1 MRLWQTKD
9 KRSRRFGG
17 HIAALG
23 AAVLLAACTSILDPV
38 ELPTDPVQLPGAS
51 PEANAQHA
59 AIVATYGGVFR
70 DAEVERTLAQIA
82 SRLVAA
88 SDDPGRTY
96 AITILNAA
104 TVNAFALPEGYLY
117 VTRGL
122 LTLASD
128 AAEVAAVFA
137 HEMAHVTADHAG
149 QRREQALTAAIVNDA
164 VEGVVGDAAPGD
176 TALVTAQQTLA
187 SFSRQQELEA
197 DAIGIATV
205 SRAGYDPYA
214 AARFLLAMSRYE
226 DYRLSLGVRQDQ
238 RPAFLA
244 SHPSNQNRIDSAVAT
259 AASFGPPGGGIT
271 DRDRYLAAIDG
282 VIYGDDVDQGFIR
295 GRSFVHS
302 ELAIGFTVTDG
313 FVLDNTQEAVLATGP
328 DGTAL
333 RFDAVAVAPDQ
344 PLTEYLLSGWVNG
357 LEPASVR
364 DTSIN
369 GLTAASA
376 TAAAGGW
383 AFRIT
388 VVRVGTA
395 TYRFIFANDRDSGAF
410 TSAAEA
416 IAGSFRQLSPQ
427 EVAALRPLR
436 IDVVT
441 VGAGD
446 SAALLAGRM
455 GGVESPAVLFAVL
468 NGLEPGTDPAPG
480 SRAKL
485 VVE

>member
-1 MRLWQTKD
+1 VV
-9 KRSRRFGG
+9 
-17 HIAALG
+17 AAL
-23 AAVLLAACTSILDPV
+23 AAVVFLAACTPLLET
-38 ELPTDPVQLPGAS
+38 ELPTEPVQLPGAS
-51 PEANAQHA
+51 AEANAQHA
-59 AIVATYGGVFR
+59 AIVESYGGVYR
-70 DAEVERTLAQIA
+70 DAEVERVLSQIA

-88 SDDPGRTY
+88 SDDPSRTY

-122 LTLASD
+122 LTLAND

-149 QRREQALTAAIVNDA
+149 QRRDQALTAAIVNDA
-164 VEGVVGDAAPGD
+164 VEDVVGTSDAAV
-176 TALVTAQQTLA
+176 VTAQRTLA

-197 DAIGIATV
+197 DAIGIGTIA
-205 SRAGYDPYA
+205 RAGYDPYA
-214 AARFLLAMSRYE
+214 AARFLGAMSRYE
-226 DYRLSLGVRQDQ
+226 DYRQSLGVRQDQ

-244 SHPSNQNRIDSAVAT
+244 SHPSNQDRISAAVA
-259 AASFGPPGGGIT
+259 AAEAFGPVGTGVT
-271 DRDRYLAAIDG
+271 DRNRYLTAIEG
-282 VIYGDDVDQGFIR
+282 VIYGDDIEQGFVR
-295 GRSFVHS
+295 GRSFVHA

-333 RFDAVAVAPDQ
+333 RFDAVAVAADQ
-344 PLTEYLLSGWVNG
+344 SLTDYLLSGWVNG
-357 LEPASVR
+357 LDASTVR
-364 DTSIN
+364 ATTVN

-376 TAAAGGW
+376 SAAAGGW

-395 TYRFIFANDRDSGAF
+395 TYRFIFANDNNTQAFSDS
-410 TSAAEA
+410 AEA
-416 IAGSFRQLSPQ
+416 IAGTFRQLSAA

-436 IDVVT
+436 IDVVR

-446 SAALLAGRM
+446 SAGSLAGRM
-455 GGVESPAVLFAVL
+455 GGVENPALLFAVL
-468 NGLEPGTDPAPG
+468 NGLEPGTNPAPG
-480 SRAKL
+480 SSVKL